1 MRIKSVLFSILGSL
15 AAFAVSTEAFAAASG
30 EFCGGIA
37 NVQCNA
43 DLHCVLDGSFPDA
56 GGVCVPDYCGVWT
69 GNVCPDGF
77 SCDLFYPD
85 FPDSNGVCVAD
96 DPCANGNICVID
108 GAGEGEFCGG
118 IAGILC
124 ADGLD
129 CELDGPGPDAG
140 GTCVVAGAAQGEF
153 CGGIGALQCA
163 AGLECQLDSSNPDAG
178 GVCVVAGA
186 AVGEF
191 CGGFGAVQCANDLVC
206 QLDGNYP
213 DAGGTCYRPASCE
226 DRCGGAALQN
236 ACYCDAACVYYGDCC
251 DDYSAQC
258 G

>member
-1 MRIKSVLFSILGSL
+1 MRVNGGAYRCTAASGGLWLCASRKSQFMRIKSVLFSILGSL

-96 DPCANGNICVID
+96 APSPH
-108 GAGEGEFCGG
+108 
-118 IAGILC
+118 L
-124 ADGLD
+124 
-129 CELDGPGPDAG
+129 
-140 GTCVVAGAAQGEF
+140 
-153 CGGIGALQCA
+153 LQ
-163 AGLECQLDSSNPDAG
+163 PIIH
-178 GVCVVAGA
+178 
-186 AVGEF
+186 
-191 CGGFGAVQCANDLVC
+191 
-206 QLDGNYP
+206 
-213 DAGGTCYRPASCE
+213 
-226 DRCGGAALQN
+226 
-236 ACYCDAACVYYGDCC
+236 
-251 DDYSAQC
+251 
-258 G
+258 